1 MSVKQ
6 RPILNPLWVFER
18 QVGTVALAPSEPL
31 RVAEDGASA
40 GCWVIVGPL
49 SVQLLLFET
58 AYLRP
63 ADGLR

>member
-31 RVAEDGASA
+31 ELRTTARARV
-40 GCWVIVGPL
+40 VG
-49 SVQLLLFET
+49 
-58 AYLRP
+58 
-63 ADGLR
+63 